1 MKGVTI
7 PKSIDINIFYKL
19 YPDLLPIGRI
29 LRKFGDKVQKERNS
43 FYEFFFLQN
52 KNRHILMGAVL
63 NCTAS

>member
-7 PKSIDINIFYKL
+7 PKSIDINIFNKL

-29 LRKFGDKVQKERNS
+29 LRKFVDKVQKERNS
-43 FYEFFFLQN
+43 FYEIFFLQN
-52 KNRHILMGAVL
+52 KNRNILMGAVL